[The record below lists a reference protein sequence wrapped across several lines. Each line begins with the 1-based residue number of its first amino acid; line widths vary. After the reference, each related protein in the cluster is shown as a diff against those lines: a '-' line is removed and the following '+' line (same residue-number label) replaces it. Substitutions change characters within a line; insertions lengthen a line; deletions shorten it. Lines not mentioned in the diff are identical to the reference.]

1 LQYDRYGNSS
11 SCNLPCAGDSS
22 KICGGPGPLSVYNT
36 GKDLLKIKETILMP
50 VTRNV
55 MSVVTTATAYIRCK
69 SSHEY
74 VSFCFFFKNYRELK
88 ASLKSAN
95 EQ

>member
-1 LQYDRYGNSS
+1 
-11 SCNLPCAGDSS
+11 
-22 KICGGPGPLSVYNT
+22 
-36 GKDLLKIKETILMP
+36 MP